1 MYKGDTMNYLL
12 YGEEEYLIKEE
23 VKKIIKKTKVDDM
36 GISNYDLEIDNIKDI
51 IEDCQ
56 TVSLFNPVKVI
67 VVNNCNYFNRIKC
80 NEEDISLLLEYLSN
94 SNPDTTLILINHNST
109 IDSTKK
115 ISKKIKEVGTISEF
129 NKANPTTLVKKMFD
143 GYKISSSTIELLIKR
158 VGEDIELL
166 ASEVNKLKIY
176 KIDEKEINDNDI
188 INCSIFNIDT
198 DIFKFIDNIINKNK
212 EEALI
217 TYHEMLKNNEEP
229 IKVIALL
236 ASKFRLMY
244 QATKLDRKGMNSN
257 DISALLGV
265 HSYPVKLAIKAGS
278 KYPEKLL
285 LSYLKSLADL
295 DQDIKTGKVNPELG
309 VELFI
314 LKV

>member
-1 MYKGDTMNYLL
+1 MNYLL
-12 YGEEEYLIKEE
+12 YGEEDYLIKEE
-23 VKKIIKKTKVDDM
+23 IKKIIKNTKVDDM
-36 GISNYDLEIDNIKDI
+36 SISNYDLEIDSIKDI

-56 TVSLFNPVKVI
+56 TVSLFNPIKVI

-80 NEEDISLLLEYLSN
+80 NEEDINLLLEYLSN

-115 ISKKIKEVGTISEF
+115 ITKKIKEIGSILEF
-129 NKANPTTLVKKMFD
+129 NKVNPSTLVKKMFND
-143 GYKISSSTIELLIKR
+143 YKISSNNIELLISR
-158 VGEDIELL
+158 VGEDIEEL

-176 KIDEKEINDNDI
+176 KFDEKEITEEDI
-188 INCSIFNIDT
+188 INCSIFNVDT
-198 DIFKFIDNIINKNK
+198 DIFKFIDNIINRNK
-212 EEALI
+212 EEALT

-257 DISALLGV
+257 DISQLLGV

-278 KYPEKLL
+278 KYPEKIL

-295 DQDIKTGKVNPELG
+295 DQDIKTGKIDPELG
-309 VELFI
+309 LELFI

>member
-1 MYKGDTMNYLL
+1 MNYLL
-12 YGEEEYLIKEE
+12 YGEEDYLIKEE
-23 VKKIIKKTKVDDM
+23 VKKIINKSKVDEM
-36 GISNYDLEIDNIKDI
+36 SVSNYDLEIDSIKDI

-67 VVNNCNYFNRIKC
+67 IINNCNYFNRVKC
-80 NEEDISLLLEYLSN
+80 NEEDVDLLLEYISN
-94 SNPDTTLILINHNST
+94 SNPDTTLIIINHNST
-109 IDSTKK
+109 IDNTKK
-115 ISKKIKEVGTISEF
+115 ITKKIKEVGSILEF

-143 GYKISSSTIELLIKR
+143 GYKISSNNIDLLISR
-158 VGEDIELL
+158 VGEDIETL

-176 KIDEKEINDNDI
+176 KIEEKEINEEDI
-188 INCSIFNIDT
+188 INCSIFNVDT

-212 EEALI
+212 EEALT

-244 QATKLDRKGMNSN
+244 QACKLDKKGMNPN

-278 KYPEKLL
+278 KYSEKILL
-285 LSYLKSLADL
+285 NYLKSLADL

-309 VELFI
+309 LELFI

>member
-1 MYKGDTMNYLL
+1 MNYLL
-12 YGEEEYLIKEE
+12 YGEEDYLIKEE
-23 VKKIIKKTKVDDM
+23 VKKIINKAKIDDM
-36 GISNYDLEIDNIKDI
+36 SISNYDLEIDSIKNI
-51 IEDCQ
+51 IEDCE
-56 TVSLFNPVKVI
+56 TVSLFNPTKAI
-67 VVNNCNYFNRIKC
+67 IINNCNYFNRVKC
-80 NEEDISLLLEYLSN
+80 EEEDINLLLQYLSN
-94 SNPDTTLILINHNST
+94 SNPDTILIIISHNST

-115 ISKKIKEVGTISEF
+115 ISKKIKEVGTILEF
-129 NKANPTTLVKKMFD
+129 NKVNPTTLVKKMFGD
-143 GYKISSSTIELLIKR
+143 YKISSTSIDLLISR
-158 VGEDIELL
+158 VGENIETL

-176 KIDEKEINDNDI
+176 KIDEKVISDEDI

-212 EEALI
+212 EEALT

-278 KYPEKLL
+278 KYPEKILL
-285 LSYLKSLADL
+285 NYLKSLADL
-295 DQDIKTGKVNPELG
+295 DQDIKLGKVNPELG
-309 VELFI
+309 LELFI